1 MFSALLA
8 FFASMIKL
16 TTKRQIV
23 VATLNPPILGLAD
36 QQMVTG
42 LAVLSAV
49 LHEWTTM
56 SSYHYNVA
64 VSIA

>member
-1 MFSALLA
+1 
-8 FFASMIKL
+8 MIKL